1 MKEKYSEL
9 LFLPEDKKYFIK
21 VLPEWLKYVN
31 FLCERVPD
39 IKFVEDRNYGKQFM
53 LSELLQRNVMFTRN
67 KEGIPQAVNSIGRP
81 LHPCLVR
88 MKSAV

>member
-1 MKEKYSEL
+1 
-9 LFLPEDKKYFIK
+9 
-21 VLPEWLKYVN
+21 
-31 FLCERVPD
+31 
-39 IKFVEDRNYGKQFM
+39 M

>member
-53 LSELLQRNVMFTRN
+53 LSER
-67 KEGIPQAVNSIGRP
+67 
-81 LHPCLVR
+81 
-88 MKSAV
+88 

>member
-53 LSELLQRNVMFTRN
+53 LSELLQIMSFKVD
-67 KEGIPQAVNSIGRP
+67 KASY
-81 LHPCLVR
+81 
-88 MKSAV
+88 S